1 MKRYCGLDLGKK
13 TSRFCVMNAQRKVVE
28 ENWVKMTSSELTKV
42 FSEKPPMRIVVEA
55 STKAF
60 WVADLLEELGHEV
73 VVVDP
78 GRTKAIGSSLIKND
92 KLDARVLATLCA
104 ADLLAKVDRPSAEQR
119 YGRMPVVARDVLVR
133 SRVRMVNAVRSMLD
147 SEGVSMPSC
156 ATDVFAEKA
165 RALVEEIP
173 EGIRDGVS
181 VLVDSIDLL
190 SQQIVV
196 CDGALKQQ
204 ARVDP
209 QVKLLMTAPGVG
221 PVVAMCFLLAIREV
235 ERFKSSRQVA
245 SYFGLVPSLYQSGK
259 TNRRGGITKHGN
271 RQGRWA
277 LTVAASHVLRTTKP
291 SALRE
296 WGVGLAER
304 VGRKTAVVA
313 VARKLAGVLWAM
325 LRHNQ
330 PFESRLAAVSTAS

>member
-1 MKRYCGLDLGKK
+1 MRLYCGLDLGKK
-13 TSRFCVMNAQRKVVE
+13 TGRFCVMNEARKAVE
-28 ENWVKMTSSELTKV
+28 ESWVKVSSVELTKA
-42 FSEKPPMRIVVEA
+42 FSERPPMRVVIEA

-60 WVADLLEELGHEV
+60 WVADVLSELGHEV

-104 ADLLAKVDRPSAEQR
+104 ANVLAEVDKPSAEQR
-119 YGRMPVVARDVLVR
+119 YARMPVVARDALVR
-133 SRVRMVNAVRSMLD
+133 GRVKLTNCVRSMLD
-147 SEGVSMPSC
+147 SEGIVMPSC
-156 ATDVFAEKA
+156 GTDVFAQKA
-165 RALVEEIP
+165 RAVVEEIP
-173 EGIRDGVS
+173 EGIRMGVEP
-181 VLVDSIDLL
+181 LLDSIEML
-190 SQQIVV
+190 SERIAS
-196 CDGALKQQ
+196 CDEALKQQ
-204 ARVDP
+204 SRRDP

-221 PVVAMCFLLAIREV
+221 PVVAMCFLLAIRDV
-235 ERFKSSRQVA
+235 GRFKSSRQVA

-277 LTVAASHVLRTTKP
+277 LTVAASHVLRTTKA

-296 WGVGLAER
+296 WGVGLSGR

-313 VARKLAGVLWAM
+313 VARKLAGVLWSM
-325 LRHNQ
+325 LRNNK
-330 PFESRLAAVSTAS
+330 PFEPRLAAALAN